1 MREGQD
7 SFWQGQYSFETG
19 AGFILGR
26 ATVPF
31 GRWNSIKR
39 SKHTENMKKKFFSRL
54 AVCTL
59 IEFDQIYHA
68 ELVNRRILIPTIP
81 GLIGQDRQLG
91 CFSQRIYVYLL

>member
-7 SFWQGQYSFETG
+7 SFWQEQYSFETG

-39 SKHTENMKKKFFSRL
+39 SKHTENMKKKVFFRL

-59 IEFDQIYHA
+59 IESEQIYFG
-68 ELVNRRILIPTIP
+68 ELVNRSILIPTIP
-81 GLIGQDRQLG
+81 GLIGHDASHSA
-91 CFSQRIYVYLL
+91 FMSAS